1 MYEALNEV
9 IAEYNGTAKVFGD
22 IGCYT
27 LGALPPFRAIDSCID
42 MGCLHHDGEG
52 RFRRGCIP
60 GYLRDRRFYVYP
72 FRYDWFAGL
81 REREHEYHHRYLR

>member
-42 MGCLHHDGEG
+42 MGASITMAKAPDYPAEAAEAFCRYPHIVLAFYGFRHLIRSADTVLH
-52 RFRRGCIP
+52 P
-60 GYLRDRRFYVYP
+60 
-72 FRYDWFAGL
+72 
-81 REREHEYHHRYLR
+81 